1 MNRTKILIAGLGNPG
16 QEYDNTWH
24 NFGFLTIDEFQ
35 RQNGFPDFI
44 VSQKFHALISEKILD
59 DKKITLFKPQTFM
72 NESGKSVKSLLT
84 NHHNKIAM
92 AMLLRGFIV
101 IHDDVDLPKG
111 KIRISKDKGTAGH
124 KGIDSIIKT
133 LKSKNFGRIRIG
145 VRPTDYVPGSRSL
158 NQFVLKKFTK
168 NERKIVAKAIKDANE
183 AIKMILE
190 EGIDKAMN
198 KYNSR

>member
-72 NESGKSVKSLLT
+72 NESGKTVK
-84 NHHNKIAM
+84 
-92 AMLLRGFIV
+92 
-101 IHDDVDLPKG
+101 P
-111 KIRISKDKGTAGH
+111 
-124 KGIDSIIKT
+124 
-133 LKSKNFGRIRIG
+133 
-145 VRPTDYVPGSRSL
+145 
-158 NQFVLKKFTK
+158 
-168 NERKIVAKAIKDANE
+168 
-183 AIKMILE
+183 
-190 EGIDKAMN
+190 
-198 KYNSR
+198 